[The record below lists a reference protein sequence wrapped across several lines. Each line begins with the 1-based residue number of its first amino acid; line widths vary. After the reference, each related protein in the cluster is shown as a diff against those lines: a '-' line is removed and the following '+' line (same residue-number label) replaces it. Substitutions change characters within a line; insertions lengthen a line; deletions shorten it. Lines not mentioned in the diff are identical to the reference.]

1 MPVFLTELH
10 AHTAETS
17 RCAHNS
23 AKTLV
28 DAYLAKDF
36 QAVVITD
43 HLSESTFE
51 AKDALDAPWD
61 EKVDIFLKG
70 YRAAKAYAGDRLH
83 ILLGME
89 LRFAEKG
96 NINDYLVYGV
106 TEDFLRKSGDL
117 LKMRLASFSRL
128 AQKNGLLVVQAHPFR
143 NDMKIVNPAFLDGV
157 EVFNACVRHN
167 SRNEIAHQWA
177 TLHNLLGTSG
187 SDYHQTGD
195 EGRGGIQ
202 TETPIKNNDDLLN
215 ILKSGAFTRIETE

>member
-23 AKTLV
+23 AETLV
-28 DAYLAKDF
+28 DAYLAKGF
-36 QAVVITD
+36 RTVVITD

-51 AKDALDAPWD
+51 AKEALDAPWN

-70 YRAAKAYAGDRLH
+70 YRAAKAYAGERLH

-89 LRFAEKG
+89 LRFAQKG

-106 TEDFLRKSGDL
+106 TEDFLRNNGDL

-128 AQKNGLLVVQAHPFR
+128 AHKNGLLIFQAHPFR
-143 NDMKIVNPAFLDGV
+143 NDMKIVNPDFLDGV
-157 EVFNACVRHN
+157 EVFNGCVRHD
-167 SRNEIAHQWA
+167 SRNEIALHWA
-177 TLHNLLGTSG
+177 QLHGLLGTSG

-202 TETPIKNNDDLLN
+202 TQAPIQSSNELLSV
-215 ILKSGAFTRIETE
+215 LKDGSFTRIETK

>member
-23 AKTLV
+23 AETLV
-28 DAYLAKDF
+28 DAYLEKGF
-36 QAVVITD
+36 QTVVITD

-51 AKDALDAPWD
+51 AKEALDAPWN

-70 YRAAKAYAGDRLH
+70 YRAAKAYAGERLH

-89 LRFAEKG
+89 LRFAENG

-106 TEDFLRKSGDL
+106 TEDFLRNNGDL

-128 AQKNGLLVVQAHPFR
+128 AHKNGLLIFQAHPFR
-143 NDMKIVNPAFLDGV
+143 NDMKIVNPDFLDGV
-157 EVFNACVRHN
+157 EVFNGCVRHD
-167 SRNEIAHQWA
+167 SRNEIARHWA
-177 TLHNLLGTSG
+177 QLHGLLGTSG

-202 TETPIKNNDDLLN
+202 TQAPIQSSNDLLSA
-215 ILKSGAFTRIETE
+215 LKDGSFTRIETK

>member
-23 AKTLV
+23 AETLV
-28 DAYLAKDF
+28 DAYLEKGF
-36 QAVVITD
+36 QTVVITD

-51 AKDALDAPWD
+51 AKDALDAPWN

-70 YRAAKAYAGDRLH
+70 YRAAKAYAGERLH

-106 TEDFLRKSGDL
+106 TEDFLRKGGDL

-128 AQKNGLLVVQAHPFR
+128 AHKNGLLIVQAHPFR
-143 NDMKIVNPAFLDGV
+143 NDMKIVNPDFLDGV
-157 EVFNACVRHN
+157 EVFNGCVRHN
-167 SRNEIAHQWA
+167 SRNEIALHWA
-177 TLHNLLGTSG
+177 QLHGLLGTSG

-202 TETPIKNNDDLLN
+202 TQAPIQSSNELLSV
-215 ILKSGAFTRIETE
+215 LKDGSFTRIETK